1 MPTASPCMVHR
12 VLAGPG
18 SGKTR
23 LIIQWLLQRLQI
35 GAPATSLLGITFT
48 RKAAQEMRDRLARH
62 GVSAP
67 RLCTLHALARRI
79 LVDLERCPEPF
90 DLGTLIPRC
99 TEVLQSGQAPAWVKS
114 LTFIAV
120 DEAQDLDRS
129 QVDFLTTLHTHT
141 ANAELLLVGDPDQ
154 AIYGFRQASAE
165 YLLHAE
171 RYFPPPIRTLC
182 LAENHRSAR
191 QIVEAARILLAP
203 IAPAGAPCRT
213 LAPVRPEAHPAI
225 RQIAAASPTEEAR
238 RIFEEVRTFLALGI
252 PAQEIAILI
261 RTRAQGA
268 ILRQEARRCG
278 VETYSPASREE
289 GDASATPDGPRHP
302 GTAVTLLT
310 MHQAK
315 GGEWTVVFLAGCQ
328 AGIVPSPLAATPA
341 AQAEEVRLLYV
352 AVTRAKQ
359 LRWLC
364 RHGAPSP
371 CLVPVLTAF
380 AAPGVRPRLSLQ
392 RLRVWLQRACQRA
405 APPVESRPQAAEVI

>member
-1 MPTASPCMVHR
+1 MSTASPCTVHR

-23 LIIQWLLQRLQI
+23 LIVEWLLARLRA
-35 GAPATSLLGITFT
+35 GAPARSLLGITFT

-62 GVSAP
+62 GVPAP

-79 LVDLERCPEPF
+79 LVDVNRCPDPF
-90 DLGTLIPRC
+90 DLDALMPRC
-99 TEVLQSGQAPAWVKS
+99 TEVLRDGVAPAWVKD
-114 LTFIAV
+114 LTLIAV

-129 QVDFLTTLHTHT
+129 QVDFLTALHAHT

-182 LAENHRSAR
+182 LSENYRSAR
-191 QIVEAARILLAP
+191 QIVEAARTLLAP

-213 LAPVRPEAHPAI
+213 LASVRLEAHPAI

-238 RIFEEVRTFLALGI
+238 RIFEEVRTLLALGI
-252 PAQEIAILI
+252 PAREIAILI
-261 RTRAQGA
+261 RTHAQGG

-278 VETYSPASREE
+278 VKTYSPPSWEE
-289 GDASATPDGPRHP
+289 RDTSATLEGPRQP
-302 GTAVTLLT
+302 GTAIALLT

-328 AGIVPSPLAATPA
+328 EGIAPSPFAATPA

-359 LRWLC
+359 LLWLC
-364 RHGAPSP
+364 RHGAPAS
-371 CLVPVLTAF
+371 CLVPVL
-380 AAPGVRPRLSLQ
+380 AAHATPDSRPHSPLQ
-392 RLRVWLQRACQRA
+392 RLRAWLHRTC
-405 APPVESRPQAAEVI
+405 